1 MWQRHNAQLPNFDVP
16 SCVLELALEPQE
28 RDLAVYFSLSGMEL
42 NSAVKKRFDL
52 CDFAS
57 RLSARSG
64 GRDDLT

>member
-42 NSAVKKRFDL
+42 NSAVKKRGL
-52 CDFAS
+52 TS
-57 RLSARSG
+57 VTSHRGYLP
-64 GRDDLT
+64 GRAGETT